1 MYNPLLIA
9 MRKRFAFATAIVFA
23 VVIIMIT
30 LPSTTAFAQQQQIN
44 SNTSSSQ
51 STNTSFSNPLPLKTI
66 FKKVEN
72 SVVQII
78 SKTPTIDVSNPSN
91 QSSSNTITLGSG
103 FIYDKQGHIV
113 TNGHVVG
120 DAQIVDVTFLNGNR
134 YTAKVIGSDI
144 YSDIAVL
151 QILQNASQP
160 QRQLASSLKPLVL
173 GNSSNLEVGD
183 TVIAIGNPFGL
194 SDTMTTG
201 IVSGIGRSLPTFV
214 GGGFSIPNAI
224 QTDAP
229 VNPGNSGGPLLDA
242 GGEMIG
248 MNTAIL
254 SGTST
259 FSGIG
264 FAIPSND
271 ITRIV
276 PTLIEKGYYPH
287 PYLGLRDGTLT
298 SDLAQDAGI
307 PVNLKGVY
315 VDSLTKNGPADKAG
329 IHGSTR
335 DQYSK
340 KHLGDIIIAADGHNI
355 TTSDDLVNYIG
366 QHKSVGDNVTLTV
379 YRNGHIIDLKTT
391 LAARPSLLPFLTTRS
406 APPSIPHPPM
416 RPPTIPIP
424 HP

>member
-1 MYNPLLIA
+1 
-9 MRKRFAFATAIVFA
+9 
-23 VVIIMIT
+23 MIT
-30 LPSTTAFAQQQQIN
+30 IPSPVVAAQQQQIN

-51 STNTSFSNPLPLKTI
+51 SANSSSSPLPLKTI
-66 FKKVEN
+66 FKQVEN
-72 SVVQII
+72 SVVQIT
-78 SKTPTIDVSNPSN
+78 SKIPTTTGIPNPSN
-91 QSSSNTITLGSG
+91 QSSSNVTTLGSG
-103 FIYDKQGHIV
+103 FVYDKQGHIV

-120 DAQIVDVTFLNGNR
+120 NAQIADVTFLNGNR
-134 YTAKVIGSDI
+134 YTAKVIGNDI

-151 QILQNASQP
+151 QISQNASQP
-160 QRQLASSLKPLVL
+160 QRQLLSSLKPLVL
-173 GNSSNLEVGD
+173 GNSSSLEVGD

-201 IVSGIGRSLPTFV
+201 IVSGIGRSLPMSV

-242 GGEMIG
+242 RGEMIG

-307 PVNLKGVY
+307 PVNLKGAY
-315 VDSLTKNGPADKAG
+315 VDSITKNGPADKAG
-329 IHGSTR
+329 IHGSTT

-355 TTSDDLVNYIG
+355 TTSDDLVSYIG
-366 QHKSVGDNVTLTV
+366 QHKSVDDNITLTV
-379 YRNGHIIDLKTT
+379 YRNGHAINLKTT
-391 LAARPSLLPFLTTRS
+391 LAARPSLPPFLTIRL
-406 APPSIPHPPM
+406 APPSSPSIPRSPTPP
-416 RPPTIPIP
+416 PIIP
-424 HP
+424 